1 MSLKNWD
8 NKTWLSSKDYISAF
22 NNFLIRHIK
31 LDKNSSILDIGCGR
45 GKILGNI
52 TSKLRLIKKP
62 TGIDIEQHKDRD
74 KRIIFYKT
82 DAISFLKRNRKKF
95 DLILLKQTIH
105 FLSLKEIKK
114 LLSLSKNCLNS
125 GGRIAIFTLAT
136 SKNEIP
142 TFVKMK
148 KKLNK
153 SLKRDQ
159 KILRLINDLYPG
171 GLSKTFSFKVKISR
185 KKYVEMIKNR
195 YISTLLNL
203 SNTEILKGIS
213 EIKRNYRKRLNFK
226 DKLICLILKK

>member
-8 NKTWLSSKDYISAF
+8 NKTWLSSKNYINAF
-22 NNFLIRHIK
+22 NNFLIRQIK

-62 TGIDIEQHKDRD
+62 IGIDIEQHKDRD
-74 KRIIFYKT
+74 KRIIFNKT

-213 EIKRNYRKRLNFK
+213 EINRNYRKRLNFK
-226 DKLICLILKK
+226 DKLICLLLKN